1 MLPPSEATDHRCCP
15 DETGCV
21 FIKLS
26 KRCPEH
32 VCWYMG
38 AVKEDFHSCVNM
50 NAFWLVCAG

>member
-1 MLPPSEATDHRCCP
+1 MLPQEATDHRCCP
-15 DETGCV
+15 EETGCV

-26 KRCPEH
+26 KRCTEH